1 MPRTLVVTND
11 FPPRIGGIESFV
23 SDVCELLDHDVLVY
37 ASGPAGA
44 SATDTERGYPVVRA
58 GSLLLPTRRVAAEV
72 TDLVRRYG
80 ITRVVFGAAAPLGL
94 LGPGCGPAGVE
105 RIVGLTH
112 GHETWWATLP
122 GARAL
127 LHRIGESC
135 DHLTVVS
142 EFTERRIST
151 ALSPGPVPGC
161 CGCRPGGHRG
171 VPARPVAGPRR
182 PAPDCRGR
190 PVRRPEGASDPAAGL
205 AAGGRPVAGIGPGAG
220 ADPGRRRPAAAPA
233 GAAGRRA
240 RAWRSRAAH
249 RRPAAFGVVE

>member
-23 SDVCELLDHDVLVY
+23 GDVCDLLDHDVLVY

-44 SATDTERGYPVVRA
+44 SATDPERGYPVVRA
-58 GSLLLPTRRVAAEV
+58 GSLLLPTPRVAAEV

-80 ITRVVFGAAAPLGL
+80 ISRVVFGAAAPLGL
-94 LGPGCGPAGVE
+94 LGPRLRASGAV
-105 RIVGLTH
+105 RILGLTH

-142 EFTERRIST
+142 EFTERRISI
-151 ALSPGPVPGC
+151 ALSPRACARLLRLSAPVDTEVF
-161 CGCRPGGHRG
+161 RPGRS
-171 VPARPVAGPRR
+171 
-182 PAPDCRGR
+182 PD
-190 PVRRPEGASDPAAGL
+190 
-205 AAGGRPVAGIGPGAG
+205 
-220 ADPGRRRPAAAPA
+220 
-233 GAAGRRA
+233 
-240 RAWRSRAAH
+240 
-249 RRPAAFGVVE
+249 